1 MALNIEDPDV
11 EALVAEIAALT
22 GESETEVIGRAV
34 MERRERLGLQLPRRD
49 RAVELL
55 RFLECEVWPFVPPEL
70 LGRGISK
77 AEQEAILGY
86 NGSDGN

>member
-11 EALVAEIAALT
+11 EARVAEIAALT
-22 GESETEVIGRAV
+22 GESDTEVVRQAV

-49 RAVELL
+49 RAADLP
-55 RFLECEVWPFVPPEL
+55 RFLEREVWPFVPPEL

-77 AEQEAILGY
+77 AEQDAILGC
-86 NGSDGN
+86 GSDGN